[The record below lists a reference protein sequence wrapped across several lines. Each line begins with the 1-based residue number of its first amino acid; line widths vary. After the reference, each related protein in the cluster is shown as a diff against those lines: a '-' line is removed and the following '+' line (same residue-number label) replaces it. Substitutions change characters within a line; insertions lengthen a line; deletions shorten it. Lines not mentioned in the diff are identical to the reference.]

1 MIRLSLSL
9 PPEGCHV
16 YIDAGLLETLPA
28 RVLEGVPAA
37 HYGVVADSHVA
48 DTYAWPLAA
57 ALREEGVRADVVSF
71 PAGEAHKSRETWAQL
86 TDALLARRL
95 GRDGCIIALGGGVA
109 CDLGGF
115 IAATYMRGLP
125 CVQVPTSL
133 LAMIDASIGGKTAVD
148 VPAGKNLVGAFLQP
162 HLVAIDPLALRTLPE
177 RELRAGLAEAAKHGA
192 IGDADYLRWIGGNT
206 HALLAREPTALGHLI
221 RRSVEIKAAV
231 VQADPLERGVRAVL
245 NFGHTVAH
253 AIEAL
258 SAYAVPHGYAVAIGM
273 VAEAEIGAAAGITE
287 QGTAAELRAILHGL
301 GLPTALPAG
310 LAPADILTAAATD
323 KKARAA
329 RIRYAL
335 LVAPGTTAID
345 PSGAHTVEV
354 DDEVALRALG
364 RCLPRERR
372 DGPKIV

>member
-1 MIRLSLSL
+1 MIRLALSL

-16 YIDAGLLETLPA
+16 FIDAGLLESLP
-28 RVLEGVPAA
+28 VHILELAPAA
-37 HYGVVADSHVA
+37 HYGIVADSHVA

-71 PAGEAHKSRETWAQL
+71 PAGEARKSRETWAQL
-86 TDALLARRL
+86 TDALLARRV
-95 GRDGCIIALGGGVA
+95 GRDGCIVALGGGVA

-162 HLVAIDPLALRTLPE
+162 RLVAIDPLALRTLPE
-177 RELRAGLAEAAKHGA
+177 RELRGALAEAAKHGA
-192 IGDADYLRWIGGNT
+192 IADADYLRWIGDNA
-206 HALLAREPTALGHLI
+206 HALLAREPTALAHLI

-231 VQADPLERGVRAVL
+231 VQADPLERGVRAIL

-258 SAYAVPHGYAVAIGM
+258 SAYAVPHGYAVAMGM
-273 VAEAEIGAAAGITE
+273 VAEAEIGQEAAITE
-287 QGTAAELRAILHGL
+287 PGTASELRSILNCL
-301 GLPTALPAG
+301 GLPTTLPAG

-329 RIRYAL
+329 RIRYAM
-335 LVAPGTTAID
+335 LVAPGTTAAD
-345 PSGAHTVEV
+345 AAGTHTVEV
-354 DDEVALRALG
+354 EDPVALRGLG
-364 RCLPRERR
+364 RCMARERR
-372 DGPKIV
+372 E